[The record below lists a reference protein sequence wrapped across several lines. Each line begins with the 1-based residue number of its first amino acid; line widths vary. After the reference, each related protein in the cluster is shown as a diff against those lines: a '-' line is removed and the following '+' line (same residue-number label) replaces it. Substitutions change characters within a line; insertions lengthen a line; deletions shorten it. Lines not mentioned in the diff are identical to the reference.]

1 MSIYEKLRDIQTQV
15 NVEKTHE
22 NKFGGFMYRNVED
35 IYKAIKEIEKT
46 FNVVLVMTDDIIFEG
61 ERSYIRATATLIDID
76 DPHHQIN
83 TYGHAEIDSGKAKM
97 DKSQITGSASSY
109 AKKYALSALLLLDD
123 TKDADSE
130 AIGQQKVGK
139 MIATSLH
146 DRCKGDEELEK
157 FLLGAMGIKKWDD
170 LINDHYYVL
179 NSNWDKYVKAYE
191 EKK

>member
-22 NKFGGFMYRNVED
+22 NKFGGFMYRSVED
-35 IYKAIKEIEKT
+35 IYKAVKEIEKEY
-46 FNVVLVMTDDIIFEG
+46 NVVLVMDDDLVIEG
-61 ERSYIRATATLIDID
+61 ERAYIKATATLFDIEGD
-76 DPHHQIN
+76 QSIN
-83 TYGHAEIDSGKAKM
+83 THGYAEIDSGKAKM

-130 AIGQQKVGK
+130 AIGQQKVGE

-157 FLLGAMGIKKWDD
+157 FLLKAMGIKKWGD

-179 NSNWDKYVKAYE
+179 NANWNKYVKAYE